1 MSSDGQTV
9 QQTQDALNLDFLP
22 VCNLVTSLCTD
33 VAAQNERCLIFT
45 RFSNTF
51 QEQRSHLMQLQS
63 SEAVINPASMDEEQ
77 RAQPFQVLNE
87 MFLVAWLVANKVDIC

>member
-1 MSSDGQTV
+1 M

-45 RFSNTF
+45 RYSNTF

-63 SEAVINPASMDEEQ
+63 LEAVINPAGMGEEQ
-77 RAQPFQVLNE
+77 GAQ
-87 MFLVAWLVANKVDIC
+87 